1 MDETQEPRPLEKLLT
16 LDYEEMTSEEI
27 EMVIEW
33 RAQCKANET
42 EYQERMAQ
50 QQQALLVT
58 VAAFKDAANAAAT
71 QLADLETQAMKRLD
85 EACKMGSV
93 EQIFE

>member
-16 LDYEEMTSEEI
+16 LDYVEMTNDEI

-50 QQQALLVT
+50 QQQALIVT
-58 VAAFKDAANAAAT
+58 IAAFKDAANAAAA
-71 QLADLETQAMKRLD
+71 QLTDLETQAMKRLD
-85 EACKMGSV
+85 DACKMSTV